1 MTVTSSND
9 IPMPELALESGYFKT
24 SGSVKPR
31 SLIPR
36 NSKGL
41 WKVFGNRVM
50 CIIIIGKTSSKKRR
64 ASVAQQR
71 KDVNQLQREVTIK
84 RLPVSVAVSDLVTF
98 VSKQSS
104 QDFLVSGNEVKK
116 TNPFREKPLPT
127 VLCLPLTFSRNRR
140 RSCTM
145 WYIVIIGFLISFWTL

>member
-1 MTVTSSND
+1 MGESGFYKTSSNVR
-9 IPMPELALESGYFKT
+9 PMN
-24 SGSVKPR
+24 
-31 SLIPR
+31 LIPR
-36 NSKGL
+36 NSK
-41 WKVFGNRVM
+41 
-50 CIIIIGKTSSKKRR
+50 GKTSSKKRR

-71 KDVNQLQREVTIK
+71 KDVTQLQREVTIK
-84 RLPVSVAVSDLVTF
+84 RLPVSVAISDLVTF
-98 VSKQSS
+98 VSQQSS

-145 WYIVIIGFLISFWTL
+145 LYIVDEPHN